1 MPPEV
6 LQQRY
11 AAIELA
17 YSEQNWPEAEGLSQA
32 LLAELPQVSGD
43 PLRQRLLL
51 LLGHTRLYGM
61 ADTATARQHYGT
73 VLAESEEP
81 TLRDIAEQGLEQCL
95 ALEQPPAAAAAAPEA
110 ASDVTAAATPS
121 SETQPEAAMPWLEQ
135 LGGDAGANGTPAVG
149 GGDAVPWLTQP
160 GPGEA
165 APAEATAVAEA
176 AAAEAEPAVTGLEMD
191 TPVQEAAIEAQLSL
205 EKAASEPPAEALA
218 VELAVE
224 IVEEPEQIA
233 VAQADPQRREEL
245 EIQEPLVIGAAA
257 SGSAISG
264 GEGATAAA
272 LQQAQREES
281 DALAQEFSR
290 NLLRLRLN

>member
-149 GGDAVPWLTQP
+149 GGDAAPWLTQP
-160 GPGEA
+160 SPEEATPAAEA
-165 APAEATAVAEA
+165 APALRE
-176 AAAEAEPAVTGLEMD
+176 LEVD
-191 TPVQEAAIEAQLSL
+191 TPVPEAAIEAQLSL

-264 GEGATAAA
+264 GEGATAAS

>member
-110 ASDVTAAATPS
+110 ASDVTAAAK
-121 SETQPEAAMPWLEQ
+121 
-135 LGGDAGANGTPAVG
+135 
-149 GGDAVPWLTQP
+149 
-160 GPGEA
+160 
-165 APAEATAVAEA
+165 
-176 AAAEAEPAVTGLEMD
+176 
-191 TPVQEAAIEAQLSL
+191 AI
-205 EKAASEPPAEALA
+205 
-218 VELAVE
+218 
-224 IVEEPEQIA
+224 
-233 VAQADPQRREEL
+233 
-245 EIQEPLVIGAAA
+245 
-257 SGSAISG
+257 
-264 GEGATAAA
+264 
-272 LQQAQREES
+272 
-281 DALAQEFSR
+281 
-290 NLLRLRLN
+290 

>member
-1 MPPEV
+1 MSG
-6 LQQRY
+6 
-11 AAIELA
+11 LA
-17 YSEQNWPEAEGLSQA
+17 
-32 LLAELPQVSGD
+32 V
-43 PLRQRLLL
+43 
-51 LLGHTRLYGM
+51 
-61 ADTATARQHYGT
+61 
-73 VLAESEEP
+73 
-81 TLRDIAEQGLEQCL
+81 
-95 ALEQPPAAAAAAPEA
+95 
-110 ASDVTAAATPS
+110 
-121 SETQPEAAMPWLEQ
+121 
-135 LGGDAGANGTPAVG
+135 
-149 GGDAVPWLTQP
+149 
-160 GPGEA
+160 
-165 APAEATAVAEA
+165 
-176 AAAEAEPAVTGLEMD
+176 D
-191 TPVQEAAIEAQLSL
+191 TPVPEAAIEAQLSL

-290 NLLRLRLN
+290 NLLRLRLT

>member
-1 MPPEV
+1 MTLPPEV

-32 LLAELPQVSGD
+32 LLAELPEVSGD
-43 PLRQRLLL
+43 PLRQRLRL

-61 ADTATARQHYGT
+61 ADTAAARQHYSA
-73 VLAESEEP
+73 VLAQSEEP
-81 TLRDIAEQGLEQCL
+81 TLREIAEQGLEQCL
-95 ALEQPPAAAAAAPEA
+95 ALEQPPTAAEAAAPAAAEAAQPAAAAAEPGGPKA
-110 ASDVTAAATPS
+110 
-121 SETQPEAAMPWLEQ
+121 EAAMPWLQQ
-135 LGGDAGANGTPAVG
+135 LGDDAGANSTPAVG
-149 GGDAVPWLTQP
+149 GGGNAVPWLTQP

-165 APAEATAVAEA
+165 APAESTAVAEA
-176 AAAEAEPAVTGLEMD
+176 AAAEREPAVIELKVD
-191 TPVQEAAIEAQLSL
+191 AAAPEALIETRLSL
-205 EKAASEPPAEALA
+205 DKAASEP
-218 VELAVE
+218 LAVE

-257 SGSAISG
+257 IG
-264 GEGATAAA
+264 GTEGATAAA
-272 LQQAQREES
+272 AALEAAQR

-290 NLLRLRLN
+290 NLLRLRLG